1 MSQSY
6 KKNNHRNFKKKII
19 SMAVA
24 SIFVPQVSHA
34 LEFVQEPPLPKASA
48 TYVPPNVIISLDNSR
63 SMKYRL
69 DSDHNGDDSSNQCKI
84 PEEGGNWIAGWSA
97 PNKCSR
103 LLALKYS
110 IDQVFRDK
118 DVVGEGKIR
127 LAWQAMHGTNN
138 ELVHK
143 QDNSMQPIDKKFD
156 SGETHR
162 QKFLKFVK
170 NLSVDGYT
178 PSHRMFYQ
186 ADSYMRDVLHSD
198 GPWSTNPGGTD
209 EKSREYLGCRRN
221 YHIFMTD
228 GQWNFADDE
237 FKSKKTTTN
246 NQIKDFG
253 DEKTREAGDGKK
265 TYNTSSNQSNI
276 YTDDYSNTLADWAF
290 HSWMDPLQKPEYLL
304 DADQI
309 KPSKEYQ
316 EAPEKEIFSK
326 VGEIYLDYKK
336 EDDCKK
342 NGGTWQNKKCT
353 KETIF
358 SVNLEKYWNPKYNP
372 ATWPHMV
379 TYTIGFSNDAIS
391 WDNNLQIEAP
401 SIIKNQSQTEGY
413 FGWDKGF
420 ISLVT
425 GEKKW
430 PDLETDNSS
439 YGAASNKRALD
450 LWHAAING
458 RGRFYPVKTGDGLKE
473 AFRSIIEKINEEN
486 AVLPSELHA
495 GGAASGYSVAEN
507 NAGIFASGYSP
518 KDGWTGWVKAAS
530 AVEPQEVP
538 CGVYADEVG
547 NPKEQEEGESPS
559 AGGGAGAETCW
570 RFPSVVGGWE
580 EKTTAQRLDGLIDGY
595 VKDSRLILGWNDATS
610 TGASFKWSDDTETYM
625 STAQKA
631 LLGMTSSADGATTK
645 NKGLN
650 ILNYVRGSNEFANSE
665 VGAIKEDKPL
675 RKRMSRQGDIVNSEI
690 WYTGGAV
697 SNFGLGGYT
706 AFRNS
711 VAKRTPMLYVGGND
725 GMLHGFSAE
734 DGTEKIAYVPRGV
747 MGKLK
752 NLADPG
758 YINDHKYYVDG
769 SPMTGDIKTGN
780 GNTASDWK
788 TVLVGTLGL
797 GGRGYFVLDVT
808 NPANFSEA
816 QAAATVLLDKTF
828 GDKEDTSGVDAD
840 IGAITA
846 APVRN
851 PSNMQQT
858 SQIARLN
865 NGRWAVVMGN
875 GYNSKNQRPALLVQY
890 LDGNDKQLKVI
901 PATSDAAGSGNAK
914 DNGLSAPALVD
925 LDGNGTPDIV
935 YAGDNLGNL
944 WKFDLLS
951 SDDTK
956 WGVAFDNNP
965 LFTAKGPKT
974 TGGNRTEV
982 QPITTAPIVRANNRN
997 MTVDLGGGETRTQS
1011 IGGLVVAFGTGRNLT
1026 YDDRDMNKPKN
1037 VQTLYSITDRTS
1049 YTRESGQLKVH
1060 LGDAGCTENSPALCV
1075 LPPSPIGTLG
1085 ADASVANNKKLAERK
1100 FVKLND
1106 DYRTLEVEDALNQ
1119 GTWKN
1124 YSGWYVDF
1132 LDTGERLLKPMQ
1144 FYSGTNILAV
1154 YSETPDGTSGEEGS
1168 GEVTESCTPEAISTV
1183 NGKMVRSFINIM
1195 DGTAPAFPIMYYNGS
1210 LEYDLKIVG
1219 KKVPKG
1225 SPLLMGSLDGGLDK
1239 TGGGNEALAPIPE
1252 QSMRPNWRQLQ

>member
-1 MSQSY
+1 MSKI
-6 KKNNHRNFKKKII
+6 KKNALHLDFKKKVLALAIP
-19 SMAVA
+19 SLFLPHSVE
-24 SIFVPQVSHA
+24 A
-34 LEFVQEPPLPKASA
+34 LELSTEPPLPKSQP
-48 TYVPPNVIISLDNSR
+48 TYVLPNIIVSV
-63 SMKYRL
+63 
-69 DSDHNGDDSSNQCKI
+69 DDSGSMGDTGIK
-84 PEEGGNWIAGWSA
+84 SL
-97 PNKCSR
+97 KD
-103 LLALKYS
+103 ALQATFSKDN
-110 IDQVFRDK
+110 IDDN
-118 DVVGEGKIR
+118 KIR
-127 LAWQAMHGTNN
+127 LAWQSMNKTPNIPDSGTN
-138 ELVHK
+138 
-143 QDNSMQPIDKKFD
+143 SMKILDASHRKNFLD
-156 SGETHR
+156 WVNTLNASG
-162 QKFLKFVK
+162 
-170 NLSVDGYT
+170 GT
-178 PSHRMFYQ
+178 PSHKMIRNAGDYL
-186 ADSYMRDVLHSD
+186 MRTNLGKNS
-198 GPWSTNPGGTD
+198 PWAEIPGTKEGNL
-209 EKSREYLGCRRN
+209 LGCRRSF
-221 YHIFMTD
+221 HIFMTD
-228 GQWNFADDE
+228 GSWNSSA
-237 FKSKKTTTN
+237 S
-246 NQIKDFG
+246 
-253 DEKTREAGDGKK
+253 
-265 TYNTSSNQSNI
+265 NTSNHIDADRTSNGYKTIPPGNIDGSKIILPDNQVFDPLENESLKI
-276 YTDDYSNTLADWAF
+276 YTDNWGDYSNDNKYNINTLSDLAFYYWAT
-290 HSWMDPLQKPEYLL
+290 DLQPSLKSKN
-304 DADQI
+304 I
-309 KPSKEYQ
+309 KENVSP
-316 EAPEKEIFSK
+316 
-326 VGEIYLDYKK
+326 IYNIEND
-336 EDDCKK
+336 ETIVS
-342 NGGTWQNKKCT
+342 GNKKVT
-353 KETIF
+353 F
-358 SVNLEKYWNPKYNP
+358 SPYWNPKNNP
-372 ATWPHMV
+372 STWRGLT
-379 TYTIGFSNDAIS
+379 TYTIGFGTATDWRKNSNSTLPQLLTWSGDTYKGS
-391 WDNNLQIEAP
+391 YNNLAVGSETWPSPFCDYNNKP
-401 SIIKNQSQTEGY
+401 SITGKRACDGSSPYSTQNELGNRRTELWHMAINSRGKFY
-413 FGWDKGF
+413 AVKSGGNELTQAFKD
-420 ISLVT
+420 ILEDIQLSNPVLP
-425 GEKKW
+425 GEIQASGSS
-430 PDLETDNSS
+430 SS
-439 YGAASNKRALD
+439 Y
-450 LWHAAING
+450 
-458 RGRFYPVKTGDGLKE
+458 
-473 AFRSIIEKINEEN
+473 SI
-486 AVLPSELHA
+486 
-495 GGAASGYSVAEN
+495 AEN
-507 NAGIFASGYSP
+507 NSGIFVSGYNP
-518 KDGWTGWVKAAS
+518 KDGWTGWVKATS

-547 NPKEQEEGESPS
+547 NPEEQEEVEAPS
-559 AGGGAGAETCW
+559 AGGGGAGAETCW

-580 EKTTAQRLDGLIDGY
+580 EKTTAQRLDGLTDGY

-665 VGAIKEDKPL
+665 VDAIKEEKPL

-697 SNFGLGGYT
+697 SNFGLSGYA

-711 VAKRTPMLYVGGND
+711 VANRTPMLYVGGND
-725 GMLHGFSAE
+725 GMLHGFSAV

-758 YINDHKYYVDG
+758 YIHDHKYYVDG

-808 NPANFSEA
+808 NPSNFSEA

-851 PSNMQQT
+851 PSNLQQT
-858 SQIARLN
+858 TQIARLN

-890 LDGNDKQLKVI
+890 LDGNEKQLKVI

-956 WGVAFDNNP
+956 WGVAFNNNP

-982 QPITTAPIVRANNRN
+982 QPITTAPIVRANNRS
-997 MTVDLGGGETRTQS
+997 MTVDLGNGEKRTQS

-1026 YDDRDMNKPKN
+1026 NNDRDMNKTQY
-1037 VQTLYSITDRTS
+1037 VQTLYSVTDRTS
-1049 YTRESGQLKVH
+1049 YTRENGVLKIH
-1060 LGDAGCTENSPALCV
+1060 PGDAGCTDNSPTLCV

-1085 ADASVANNKKLAERK
+1085 QNGKFTNGKSLAQRK
-1100 FVKLND
+1100 FAYLPSD
-1106 DYRTLEVEDALNQ
+1106 DKHRTLAVEDALNK
-1119 GTWKN
+1119 GSWKN

-1132 LDTGERLLKPMQ
+1132 PDKGERLLRPMQ
-1144 FYSGTNILAV
+1144 FYAGTNILAV
-1154 YSETPDGTSGEEGS
+1154 YSETPDGTIGEGS
-1168 GEVTESCTPEAISTV
+1168 AEVIESCTPEAISTV

-1195 DGTAPAFPIMYYNGS
+1195 DGTAPAFQIVDYNLDG
-1210 LEYDLKIVG
+1210 LFDALDKKVIG

-1225 SPLLMGSLDGGLDK
+1225 SPLLMANLAGGLDK
-1239 TGGGNEALAPIPE
+1239 TGGGDEALAPIPE